1 MCKCEK
7 CGELLDKK
15 HAARIILKY
24 REHDMETRIRY
35 VLCGKCMNL
44 VVAEIKSEI
53 AK

>member
-24 REHDMETRIRY
+24 REHDVETRIRY
-35 VLCGKCMNL
+35 VLCGKCMTL
-44 VVAEIKSEI
+44 ITTEIESEI
-53 AK
+53 AR